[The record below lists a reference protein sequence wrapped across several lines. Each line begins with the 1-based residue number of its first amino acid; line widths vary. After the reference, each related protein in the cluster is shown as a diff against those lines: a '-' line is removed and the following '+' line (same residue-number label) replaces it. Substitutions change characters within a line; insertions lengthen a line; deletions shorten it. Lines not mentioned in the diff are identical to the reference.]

1 MAARQGEKTS
11 FALACGLLSQYM
23 KEKGNTLNLNLG
35 KKPNQTDEIPLNH
48 SSFSN
53 FPLIGVHTSSL
64 IQIGMSEVHQ
74 RPMTL
79 RLLPGA
85 EVETE
90 TETEIGN
97 NGNEMELFPQRAG
110 FKEINPSEKK
120 SQKEEE
126 KSQLTIFYGG
136 KVLVFE
142 NYPAEKVEDLMNLAR
157 KGSSTSCNSTYMP
170 PTSSSSSQISVTDQ
184 STVVSATVPLP
195 SAQIQ
200 SQKPNQAGFSDL
212 PIMRKK
218 SLQRFLEKRKDR
230 LNAKIP
236 YQQVCADKKEIVT
249 PKKEDIEVSWLG
261 LGPKV

>member
-1 MAARQGEKTS
+1 MAARQGEKTK

-35 KKPNQTDEIPLNH
+35 
-48 SSFSN
+48 
-53 FPLIGVHTSSL
+53 
-64 IQIGMSEVHQ
+64 MSEAHQ
-74 RPMTL
+74 RPTTL

-90 TETEIGN
+90 TETEMGN
-97 NGNEMELFPQRAG
+97 NGNDMELFPQSAG
-110 FKEINPSEKK
+110 FKEINPS
-120 SQKEEE
+120 EE

-195 SAQIQ
+195 NAQIQ
-200 SQKPNQAGFSDL
+200 TQKPNQAGFSDL

-230 LNAKIP
+230 LNAKAP
-236 YQQVCADKKEIVT
+236 YQQVCADKKEIVV

>member
-1 MAARQGEKTS
+1 MAARQGEKTK

-48 SSFSN
+48 SMFSN
-53 FPLIGVHTSSL
+53 FPLIDAHTSL
-64 IQIGMSEVHQ
+64 IQIGMSEAHQ
-74 RPMTL
+74 RPTTL

-90 TETEIGN
+90 TETEMGN
-97 NGNEMELFPQRAG
+97 NGNEMELFPQSAG
-110 FKEINPSEKK
+110 FKEINPS
-120 SQKEEE
+120 EE

-218 SLQRFLEKRKDR
+218 SLQRFLEKRKNR
-230 LNAKIP
+230 LNAKAP
-236 YQQVCADKKEIVT
+236 YQQVCADKKEIVV

>member
-1 MAARQGEKTS
+1 MGSVALVLQTKQTNKQRKRERKHKQNNLQAMAARPGEKTS

-23 KEKGNTLNLNLG
+23 KEKGNSFNLNLG
-35 KKPNQTDEIPLNH
+35 MNEAY
-48 SSFSN
+48 
-53 FPLIGVHTSSL
+53 
-64 IQIGMSEVHQ
+64 Q
-74 RPMTL
+74 RPTTL

-90 TETEIGN
+90 TETEMGS
-97 NGNEMELFPQRAG
+97 NGNEMELFPQSAG
-110 FKEINPSEKK
+110 LKEINPSEKK
-120 SQKEEE
+120 LPKEEE

-157 KGSSTSCNSTYMP
+157 KGSSTSFNSTCMP

-184 STVVSATVPLP
+184 STVVSTTIPLP

-200 SQKPNQAGFSDL
+200 AQKPNQAGFSDL

-230 LNAKIP
+230 LNAKAP
-236 YQQVCADKKEIVT
+236 YQQVCSEKKELVA
-249 PKKEDIEVSWLG
+249 PKKEEIEVSWLG